1 MRKTIHWSR
10 TVLTMAATLVV
21 TATTAIA
28 QFPVPS
34 PAEADYGASGF
45 VTPAGMPP
53 MGAPG
58 IRPAMYSAMQ
68 GLPPGGVMHAGGMAM
83 PGPGPGSNVMPAGFM
98 GGGAGSCDNMGCDC
112 LGYGCNRC
120 NGGAVGSGGILQR
133 MHGGGG
139 GGRGGCGMCGG
150 CGCGSCLSD
159 YAAQLGIGR
168 GGLMGMGAGLVD
180 CLLPYSEA
188 GQCAQRW
195 YDVSAEVLVLGRNG
209 DGGNSGV
216 VSQQGLPG
224 TPVLFVDSAGL
235 DELEAGIR
243 LSGAI
248 ILGAGGNIEV
258 TYMGSNRWEGN
269 AVYDSANP
277 DLYSFISDF
286 GATPAGGFDDSDRSV
301 RHAIRGEANFHS
313 GEVNYRRRTVTPDC
327 RFQCSW
333 LAGLRYIRLDDSL
346 TFQADGLVNNGGVV
360 ASQRFLDLTT
370 DSENDLFGVQIG
382 GDLWW
387 NVIPGVNLGCGL
399 KLGLLDNDVD
409 RVVFA
414 TGNSLGAGA
423 TPGTRTSNAGYSET
437 TGMID
442 FNTTLIYRFNHSWAF
457 RGSYH
462 VLAVDEVAAGFD
474 SSMSNALLQTPQ
486 TASTA
491 NINYGSMVL
500 SGFALGAEY
509 TW

>member
-10 TVLTMAATLVV
+10 TVMTMAAAFVV

-28 QFPVPS
+28 QPPMPS
-34 PAEADYGASGF
+34 PAQADYGASGF
-45 VTPAGMPP
+45 VTPAGMRPL
-53 MGAPG
+53 GAPG
-58 IRPAMYSAMQ
+58 TQPVMYSALQ
-68 GLPPGGVMHAGGMAM
+68 GLPPGGMMHAGGMAM
-83 PGPGPGSNVMPAGFM
+83 PGPGPGGSVMPVGFM
-98 GGGAGSCDNMGCDC
+98 GGGAGSCDTMSCDC

-120 NGGAVGSGGILQR
+120 NGGAVGSGGILR
-133 MHGGGG
+133 RLHGGGG
-139 GGRGGCGMCGG
+139 GGGCGMCGG
-150 CGCGSCLSD
+150 CGCGSCLGGLAS
-159 YAAQLGIGR
+159 QLGIGR
-168 GGLMGMGAGLVD
+168 GGLRGMAGGLVD

-224 TPVLFVDSAGL
+224 TPVLYVDSAGL

-243 LSGAI
+243 LSGSI
-248 ILGAGGNIEV
+248 ILGVGGNIEV
-258 TYMGSNRWEGN
+258 TYMGSNRWEGGA
-269 AVYDSANP
+269 AVTSVNP

-286 GATPAGGFDDSDRSV
+286 GATPAGGFADADQAV

-313 GEVNYRRRTVTPDC
+313 GEVNYRRRTVGPDC
-327 RFQCSW
+327 RFQGSW
-333 LAGLRYIRLDDSL
+333 LFGLRYIRLDDAL
-346 TFQADGLVNNGGVV
+346 TFQADTRSNNGGVV
-360 ASQRFLDLTT
+360 TTARTLNLTT

-387 NVIPGVNLGCGL
+387 NVVAGVNLGCGL

-409 RVVFA
+409 RTVFA
-414 TGNSLGAGA
+414 NGTSLGPGA
-423 TPGTRTSNAGYSET
+423 TAGTRTSDAGYSET
-437 TGMID
+437 TGMLD
-442 FNTTLIYRFNHSWAF
+442 FNATLVYHFNRSWAF

-462 VLAVDEVAAGFD
+462 LLAIDEVAAGFD

-486 TASTA
+486 TVSTA
-491 NINYGSMVL
+491 NIEYGSMVL

>member
-1 MRKTIHWSR
+1 
-10 TVLTMAATLVV
+10 MAATLVV

-28 QFPVPS
+28 QFPMPS
-34 PAEADYGASGF
+34 PADADYGASGF

-58 IRPAMYSAMQ
+58 TQPAMYSALQ
-68 GLPPGGVMHAGGMAM
+68 GLPPGGVVHAGGMAM
-83 PGPGPGSNVMPAGFM
+83 PGPGPGGQVMPAGFM
-98 GGGAGSCDNMGCDC
+98 GGGAGSCDNMSCDC

-120 NGGAVGSGGILQR
+120 GGGAVGSGGIMKRL
-133 MHGGGG
+133 HGGGSCM
-139 GGRGGCGMCGG
+139 GCNG
-150 CGCGSCLSD
+150 CGCGSCLGN
-159 YAAQLGIGR
+159 YAQQLGIGH
-168 GGLMGMGAGLVD
+168 GGLRNMTAGLIQ

-209 DGGNSGV
+209 DGGSSGV

-248 ILGAGGNIEV
+248 IVGPGGNVEV
-258 TYMGSNRWEGN
+258 TYMGSNKWEGG
-269 AVYDSANP
+269 AAFTSANP
-277 DLYSFISDF
+277 DLYSFISGF
-286 GATPAGGFDDSDRSV
+286 GTTPAGGFADADQAV
-301 RHAIRGEANFHS
+301 RHAIQGEANFHS
-313 GEVNYRRRTVTPDC
+313 GEVNYRRRTVGPDC

-333 LAGLRYIRLDDSL
+333 LGGLRYLRLDDSL
-346 TFQADGLVNNGGVV
+346 TFQSDTLVGGVP
-360 ASQRFLDLTT
+360 QRTLDLTT
-370 DSENDLFGVQIG
+370 SNKNDLFGVQIG
-382 GDLWW
+382 GDVWW
-387 NVIPGVNLGCGL
+387 NVVAGVNLGAGL
-399 KLGLLDNDVD
+399 KLGLLENDVD
-409 RVVFA
+409 RSVFA
-414 TGNSLGAGA
+414 TGSTLGAGA
-423 TPGTRTSNAGYSET
+423 TPGSRSSEAGFSET

-442 FNTTLIYRFNHSWAF
+442 FNATLIYRFSHAWAF

-462 VLAVDEVAAGFD
+462 VLAIDEIAAGFD
-474 SSMSNALLQTPQ
+474 TSMSNGLLQTPQ
-486 TASTA
+486 TASDEH
-491 NINYGSMVL
+491 IRYGSMVL